1 MWRSRKAHPTPERDG
16 IYVVARFVDG
26 RMVDWST
33 NYGFLKERGG
43 WFSNSGDPTNF
54 VPAFTHWM
62 PYSEYRDAIAAV
74 PREADDVL

>member
-1 MWRSRKAHPTPERDG
+1 MWRSIKLHPEPERDG

-26 RMVDWST
+26 KMVDWST
-33 NYGFLKERGG
+33 NYGYLKERGG

-62 PYSEYRDAIAAV
+62 RYVEYRRMMEHA
-74 PREADDVL
+74 PREEE